1 MGSRYGDWLKRARE
15 SAGMTQ
21 QELADAAIMTRS
33 HISHIE
39 TGRRIP
45 NSDDAKRLDQAL
57 GTGDVLS
64 TFRPRKDLVV
74 ADRFEA
80 ALHFEEQATM
90 IRQFALSYVPGILQT
105 KGYASAVMRSGFPP
119 LSEEKRDKLVV
130 SRLERA
136 KILDDPETPV
146 VWALLDEVVLRRPI
160 GGPDV
165 MAEQILHLA
174 GLVENERVRVHVLPF
189 GLGPHPLLQGMV
201 KLMWFE
207 DQPPLAYSEGVHMST
222 VHDDPTTVEMV
233 QSAYDLALGDAL
245 PLRESLDLLKAT
257 AKEYGHH
264 D

>member
-64 TFRPRKDLVV
+64 TFRPRSNLVV
-74 ADRFEA
+74 AEHFEA
-80 ALHFEEQATM
+80 ALHFEQQAMM
-90 IRQFALSYVPGILQT
+90 IREFALSYVPGLLQT
-105 KGYASAVMRSGFPP
+105 KAYASAVMRSGFPP
-119 LSEEKRDKLVV
+119 LSDEKRDEAVV

-136 KILDDPETPV
+136 KILCNEVMPV
-146 VWALLDEVVLRRPI
+146 VWAVLDEAVLRRPV
-160 GGPDV
+160 GGPKV
-165 MAEQILHLA
+165 MEEQILHIVELA
-174 GLVENERVRVHVLPF
+174 KTERVRVHVLPF
-189 GLGPHPLLQGMV
+189 RAGPQPLLHGIV

-207 DQPPLAYSEGVHMST
+207 DQPPVAYAEGVRMGQ
-222 VHDDPTTVEMV
+222 VHDDPSTVQEI
-233 QSAYDLALGDAL
+233 QTLYDLALGAAL
-245 PLRESLDLLKAT
+245 PPQESLDLLNVT
-257 AKEYGHH
+257 AKEYGTL
-264 D
+264 